1 MKKSISSIGLFL
13 LLAVTACELLEP
25 SGKSIQPLDSK
36 IDFAVV
42 ESYPNYDKPS
52 KPLIYLMMKTE
63 KYYPCMNYYLVTD
76 FQKRGNEITVDVLG
90 IGLDNICLTAFGPA
104 GASIELDNLKG
115 AYKLSFV
122 NRPNNFTDSYNLIIN
137 DSLIMVDGKES
148 KNTKPLYNFYW
159 RHPENSFAYICN
171 MQTAEDSLLCERFID
186 TLKSVINLKEFT
198 FPAIGVNPYIG
209 FEPPY
214 NPETGMRYFRYNTEG
229 DFDKIETIMKSF
241 KQNYFPGNEGINLTI
256 INWLNK
262 KIESRLL

>member
-1 MKKSISSIGLFL
+1 MKKSIFSIGLFL

-63 KYYPCMNYYLVTD
+63 KSYPCMNYYIATD
-76 FQKRGNEITVDVLG
+76 FQQRGNEITVDVLG

-122 NRPNNFTDSYNLIIN
+122 NRLNNFTDSYNLIIN

-198 FPAIGVNPYIG
+198 FPAIGVNPYFPLTENTG
-209 FEPPY
+209 NNVSAKYFYYE
-214 NPETGMRYFRYNTEG
+214 NET
-229 DFDKIETIMKSF
+229 DFDKIGDVMKAFFQKNVPPDSGF
-241 KQNYFPGNEGINLTI
+241 GISV